1 MQSEGSQTQRDK
13 HSVISLLRGPEKSQI
28 VGDRKWDCG
37 CQGLEGG
44 ESGEFMFSGTELGRE
59 GEKVLKMDGGVG
71 HTTM

>member
-13 HSVISLLRGPEKSQI
+13 HSVISLRGPEKSQI
-28 VGDRKWDCG
+28 DGDRKWNGG

-44 ESGEFMFSGTELGRE
+44 ENGEFVFNGTELGKE
-59 GEKVLKMDGGVG
+59 DEKVLKMDGGVG